1 MSSEPTATTALGA
14 ASLDVPL
21 GTEFPV
27 DSNEPL
33 TVLAKH
39 HVLHDKHHVFMK
51 WTQEM
56 NQLVH
61 KFQGFVN
68 FEIIRPT
75 KDEFEHSTGVDE
87 YIAIVRF
94 DKYKNLNVWVKSS
107 ERHMLM
113 ERTKEYSTEQPEY
126 SLHSLE
132 HWFMTSDDVPKG
144 MAAPTRWKMYVVAI
158 MVSYSQTV
166 WVPKVTGRIFPNAR
180 KDHLYA
186 FQFLNVLI
194 VVTMATFV
202 LFPVATRAL
211 SFWLMPGVNYK
222 AKLLQLVPCVR
233 QKTDTKLQRQGVNP

>member
-1 MSSEPTATTALGA
+1 MRMSPETPTATTAL
-14 ASLDVPL
+14 DVPL
-21 GTEFPV
+21 GTAFPV

-39 HVLHDKHHVFMK
+39 HVLHDKRDVFMK

-61 KFQGFVN
+61 RFEGFVN

-75 KDEFEHSTGVDE
+75 TAELEHSTGVDE

-94 DKYKNLNVWVKSS
+94 DNYKNLNVWIKSP
-107 ERHMLM
+107 ERHMIM

-132 HWFMTSDDVPKG
+132 HWFMTPDDVPHG
-144 MAAPTRWKMYVVAI
+144 MAAPSRWKMYVVAV

-180 KDHLYA
+180 KDHLYG

-202 LFPVATRAL
+202 LFPVATRVL

-222 AKLLQLVPCVR
+222 AKLLQLLPCVG
-233 QKTDTKLQRQGVNP
+233 QKTETRSKR